1 MLSGFTLLTCCGWVF
16 DHSRDS
22 TANLDRTREPVASC
36 FNPQNS
42 YCHPMEW
49 HFEQNGKPTGPVSD
63 SQLEE
68 LVRVGTVTHATL
80 VWHAGLEGWR
90 PYGTLRPV
98 TTQPPSL
105 AAPTVSGQGRQER
118 CAECG
123 RVFPADDMLFLNNT
137 WICAQCKPVFIQKLK
152 EGMSVGR
159 LNLWRQGRTLVMRLD
174 AVLPDRCV
182 KCNAPVNGAKL
193 PRNIYWHHPGLF
205 LLIFLNLLIY
215 VIVALIV
222 RKRAK
227 ISVGICEKHRSI
239 RMKAIAAAWLL
250 ALLGIGLLVG
260 GIVSENGWLVTS
272 SIILLLAGF
281 IYGVV
286 RGRIVTPR
294 RIDKEHVWLNGVC
307 AEYLENLPD
316 WNG

>member
-1 MLSGFTLLTCCGWVF
+1 V
-16 DHSRDS
+16 
-22 TANLDRTREPVASC
+22 
-36 FNPQNS
+36 
-42 YCHPMEW
+42 EW
-49 HFEQNGKPTGPVSD
+49 HFEQNGRAMGPVSD

-68 LVRVGTVTHATL
+68 LVRVGTVADATL

-90 PYGTLRPV
+90 PYGTLRPRAA
-98 TTQPPSL
+98 PPRSP
-105 AAPTVSGQGRQER
+105 ASPTVSGQGAQES

-123 RVFPADDMLFLNNT
+123 RPFPADDMLFLNNT

-152 EGMSVGR
+152 EGLRGGR
-159 LNLWRQGRTLVMRLD
+159 LSLWRQGRTLVMRQD
-174 AVLPDRCV
+174 AELPDRCV

-193 PRNIYWHHPGLF
+193 RRNLYWHHPGLY

-215 VIVALIV
+215 LIVALFV

-227 ISVGICEKHRSI
+227 IALGLCEKHRAT
-239 RMKAIAAAWLL
+239 RVKAIAAAWILV
-250 ALLGIGLLVG
+250 LLGIGLLVG
-260 GIVSENGWLVTS
+260 GIVIENGWLGVS
-272 SIILLLAGF
+272 GVILLLAGM
-281 IYGVV
+281 IYGLI